1 MNRFQRALK
10 AAFFSTFVLHIIVYD
25 NLMKNIFNYTA
36 VPPRRLIRLIS
47 VMNIVPAAV
56 LLPIMSPK
64 LLLPAFCCNIGVS
77 ISILLMIPDTFRD
90 YVSSFW
96 FALVTMLLSAAASA
110 VVGLCEDRKILVTVY
125 SFVSL
130 VPLAVCY
137 GVRIVKMM
145 GDVDYLTTKVSGWE
159 IMLCLVKHCMLS
171 VFMII
176 MACSCLTAA
185 FYPTMTIMALP
196 VSVLFYVLVYARI
209 TSAGPIVTF
218 TAGSGENDESDEVKP
233 QGVFMASSI
242 RVNYK
247 TMYNRLCFLL
257 DQKKPFLDPEYSMD
271 SLVKSLCSNK
281 AYISKIINECTGMN
295 FNQLMN
301 RYRVNYAKE
310 LYAKDM
316 NLKVKDLSDMSG
328 FHTQVSF
335 ITAFKLFNDET
346 PGAWCKTFKDSRTKD
361 KRCLSSQ
368 PELAR

>member
-1 MNRFQRALK
+1 
-10 AAFFSTFVLHIIVYD
+10 
-25 NLMKNIFNYTA
+25 
-36 VPPRRLIRLIS
+36 
-47 VMNIVPAAV
+47 
-56 LLPIMSPK
+56 
-64 LLLPAFCCNIGVS
+64 
-77 ISILLMIPDTFRD
+77 
-90 YVSSFW
+90 
-96 FALVTMLLSAAASA
+96 
-110 VVGLCEDRKILVTVY
+110 
-125 SFVSL
+125 
-130 VPLAVCY
+130 
-137 GVRIVKMM
+137 
-145 GDVDYLTTKVSGWE
+145 
-159 IMLCLVKHCMLS
+159 
-171 VFMII
+171 
-176 MACSCLTAA
+176 
-185 FYPTMTIMALP
+185 
-196 VSVLFYVLVYARI
+196 
-209 TSAGPIVTF
+209 
-218 TAGSGENDESDEVKP
+218 
-233 QGVFMASSI
+233 
-242 RVNYK
+242 
-247 TMYNRLCFLL
+247 MYNRLCFLL

>member
-1 MNRFQRALK
+1 
-10 AAFFSTFVLHIIVYD
+10 
-25 NLMKNIFNYTA
+25 MKNIFNHTA

-64 LLLPAFCCNIGVS
+64 LFLPAFCCNIGVS

-90 YVSSFW
+90 YVSSLW
-96 FALVTMLLSAAASA
+96 FALVTMLLSAAAS
-110 VVGLCEDRKILVTVY
+110 VVVCLCEDRKILVTVY

-130 VPLAVCY
+130 VPLAVCL

-145 GDVDYLTTKVSGWE
+145 GDVDYLTTKVTGWE

-176 MACSCLTAA
+176 MACSCVTAA
-185 FYPTMTIMALP
+185 FYPAMTIMALP

-209 TSAGPIVTF
+209 SSAGPIVTF
-218 TAGSGENDESDEVKP
+218 TAGSDAEDESDEVQS

-295 FNQLMN
+295 FSQLMN

-328 FHTQVSF
+328 FHSQVSF

-346 PGAWCKTFKDSRTKD
+346 TGAWCKSFKDSRTKGR
-361 KRCLSSQ
+361 RCLSSQ
-368 PELAR
+368 PGLAQ